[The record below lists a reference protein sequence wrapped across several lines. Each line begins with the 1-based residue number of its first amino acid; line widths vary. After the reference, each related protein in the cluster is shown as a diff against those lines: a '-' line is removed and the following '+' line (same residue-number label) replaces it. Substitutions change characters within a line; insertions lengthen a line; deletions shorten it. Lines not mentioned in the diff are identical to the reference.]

1 MATTSMDITSF
12 VGKLLEQD
20 DVDALREGVRVLAQ
34 AVMETE
40 VSGQIGAAPYE
51 RSSERVAYRNGYRT
65 RRWDTRVG
73 TIELKIPKVTAGAYF
88 PSLLEPRRRA
98 EKALQAVVVEAYV
111 KGVSTRKVDD
121 LVRALGIDG
130 ISRSEVSRICKVL
143 DDGGPHV
150 PGASDRGPVP
160 VPVARRDV
168 PQGPGGR
175 PGHLGR
181 DRRRDRGHR
190 HRRAHDRG
198 RCNGPSEDHQFWVS
212 FLRSL
217 VKRGLK
223 GVRLVISDAHEG
235 LRQAIAKVM
244 SEATWQRCRVHF
256 MRNLLSTV
264 PKTAQDSVA
273 AIVRSVFSQPDH
285 ASAMAQLHEVATLLA
300 PRFPQAAELLEDA
313 AEDVLAH
320 LHFPREHRRRLH
332 STNPIERL
340 HKEIKRRTR
349 VVGIFPN
356 RDSLM
361 RMVGTLL
368 AEQDDE
374 WQVAD
379 RRYFSV
385 GSMTKVDEL
394 EGGEDPKELLAA
406 DRVRSEDGGD
416 ESQPLDGTRPA

>member
-1 MATTSMDITSF
+1 MDITSF

-40 VSGQIGAAPYE
+40 VSTQIGAAPYE
-51 RSSERVAYRNGYRT
+51 RSPERVAYRNGYRT

-73 TIELKIPKVTAGAYF
+73 SIELKIPKVSAGAYF
-88 PSLLEPRRRA
+88 PSLLEPRRRG
-98 EKALQAVVVEAYV
+98 ERALHAVVVEAYV

-143 DDGGPHV
+143 DEEVRAFLARPIEAECPYVWLDATFHKVRETGRVISVATVVAIGV
-150 PGASDRGPVP
+150 TTTGERTVLGA
-160 VPVARRDV
+160 
-168 PQGPGGR
+168 QT
-175 PGHLGR
+175 
-181 DRRRDRGHR
+181 
-190 HRRAHDRG
+190 
-198 RCNGPSEDHQFWVS
+198 GPSEDHQFWVA

-235 LRQAIAKVM
+235 LRQAIAKVLH
-244 SEATWQRCRVHF
+244 EASWQRCRVHF

-264 PKTAQDSVA
+264 PKGAQDAVA
-273 AIVRSVFSQPDH
+273 ALVRSIFSQPDH
-285 ASAMAQLHEVATLLA
+285 ASALSQLHEVARMLSE
-300 PRFPQAAELLEDA
+300 RFPQAAELLTDA

-320 LHFPREHRRRLH
+320 LHFPLEHRRRIH
-332 STNPIERL
+332 STNPLERL

-349 VVGIFPN
+349 VVGIFPT

-374 WQVAD
+374 WQVSD
-379 RRYFSV
+379 RRYFSL

-394 EGGEDPKELLAA
+394 EGGEDPKELLAQIA
-406 DRVRSEDGGD
+406 
-416 ESQPLDGTRPA
+416 

>member
-98 EKALQAVVVEAYV
+98 EQALQAVVVEAYV

-130 ISRSEVSRICKVL
+130 ISRSEVSRICKSL
-143 DDGGPHV
+143 DAEVRTFLARPIESPCPYLWLDATFHKVREAGRVISVATVVGIGV
-150 PGASDRGPVP
+150 TASGERTIVGAATG
-160 VPVARRDV
+160 A
-168 PQGPGGR
+168 
-175 PGHLGR
+175 
-181 DRRRDRGHR
+181 
-190 HRRAHDRG
+190 
-198 RCNGPSEDHQFWVS
+198 SEDHQFWVS

-217 VKRGLK
+217 VKRGLS

-235 LRQAIAKVM
+235 LRQAIGKILG
-244 SEATWQRCRVHF
+244 EATWQRCRVHF

-273 AIVRSVFSQPDH
+273 AIVRTVFAQPDH

-385 GSMTKVDEL
+385 SSMSKVDEL
-394 EGGEDPKELLAA
+394 EGGEDPKELLAQIA
-406 DRVRSEDGGD
+406 
-416 ESQPLDGTRPA
+416 

>member
-1 MATTSMDITSF
+1 MATSSMDITSF

-40 VSGQIGAAPYE
+40 VSHQIGAAPYE
-51 RSSERVAYRNGYRT
+51 RSPERTAYRNGYRT

-98 EKALQAVVVEAYV
+98 EKALHAVVVEAYV

-130 ISRSEVSRICKVL
+130 ISRSEVSRICKAL
-143 DDGGPHV
+143 DEEV
-150 PGASDRGPVP
+150 RAFL
-160 VPVARRDV
+160 
-168 PQGPGGR
+168 GR
-175 PGHLGR
+175 PIEAECPYVWLDATFHKVRETGRVISVATVVAIGVTTTGERTVLG
-181 DRRRDRGHR
+181 
-190 HRRAHDRG
+190 AAT
-198 RCNGPSEDHQFWVS
+198 GPSEDHQFWTS

-235 LRQAIAKVM
+235 LRQAIAKVLHG
-244 SEATWQRCRVHF
+244 ATWQRCRVHF
-256 MRNLLSTV
+256 MRNLLSVV
-264 PKTAQDSVA
+264 PKGAHDAVA
-273 AIVRSVFSQPDH
+273 AIVRSIFSQPDH
-285 ASAMAQLHEVATLLA
+285 ASAMAQLHEVARMLEG
-300 PRFPQAAELLEDA
+300 RFPQAAELLEDA

-332 STNPIERL
+332 STNPLERL

-379 RRYFSV
+379 RRYFSI
-385 GSMTKVDEL
+385 GSMTKVDAL
-394 EGGEDPKELLAA
+394 EGGEDPKELLAQIA
-406 DRVRSEDGGD
+406 
-416 ESQPLDGTRPA
+416 

>member
-143 DDGGPHV
+143 DAEVRAFLGRPIDTECPYLWLDATFHKVREAGRVISLATVVGIGV
-150 PGASDRGPVP
+150 SATGERTIVGASTG
-160 VPVARRDV
+160 
-168 PQGPGGR
+168 
-175 PGHLGR
+175 L
-181 DRRRDRGHR
+181 
-190 HRRAHDRG
+190 
-198 RCNGPSEDHQFWVS
+198 SEDHQFWVS

-217 VKRGLK
+217 VKRGLS

-244 SEATWQRCRVHF
+244 GEVTWQRCRVHF

-285 ASAMAQLHEVATLLA
+285 ASAMAQLHEVATLLV

-320 LHFPREHRRRLH
+320 MHFPREHRRRLH

-385 GSMTKVDEL
+385 ASMTKVDEL
-394 EGGEDPKELLAA
+394 EGGEDPKELLAQIA
-406 DRVRSEDGGD
+406 
-416 ESQPLDGTRPA
+416 

>member
-1 MATTSMDITSF
+1 MATPSMDITSF

-20 DVDALREGVRVLAQ
+20 DVDALREGVKVLAQ

-40 VSGQIGAAPYE
+40 VSTQIGAAPYE

-73 TIELKIPKVTAGAYF
+73 TIELRIPKVTAGAYF

-98 EKALQAVVVEAYV
+98 EKALHAVVVEAYV

-143 DDGGPHV
+143 DDEVRDFLARPIEQECPYLWLDATFHKVREAGRV
-150 PGASDRGPVP
+150 ISVATVLGA
-160 VPVARRDV
+160 AT
-168 PQGPGGR
+168 
-175 PGHLGR
+175 
-181 DRRRDRGHR
+181 
-190 HRRAHDRG
+190 
-198 RCNGPSEDHQFWVS
+198 GPSEDHQFWVV
-212 FLRSL
+212 FLRQL

-223 GVRLVISDAHEG
+223 GVRLVVSDAHEG
-235 LRQAIAKVM
+235 LRQAIGKVL
-244 SEATWQRCRVHF
+244 AGTTWQRCRVHF

-264 PKTAQDSVA
+264 PKQAQDTVA
-273 AIVRSVFSQPDH
+273 AIVRTIFTQPDH
-285 ASAMAQLHEVATLLA
+285 ASAMAQLHEVARMLED
-300 PRFPQAAELLEDA
+300 RFPQVAELLEDVS
-313 AEDVLAH
+313 EDVLAH

-332 STNPIERL
+332 STNPLERL

-349 VVGIFPN
+349 VVGIFPT

-374 WQVAD
+374 WQVSD
-379 RRYFSV
+379 RRYFSL
-385 GSMTKVDEL
+385 GSMTKVDAL
-394 EGGEDPKELLAA
+394 EGGEDPKELLAQIA
-406 DRVRSEDGGD
+406 
-416 ESQPLDGTRPA
+416 